1 MSPFGAMITEA
12 ALVVGQDLIN
22 PFFQNPWRDDP
33 REMDALTRHLGGE
46 WPCVPF
52 GAASAD
58 KELPA
63 AWQVADRSRT
73 WNAHPHGFGAHH
85 DWQLEQRDAQTA
97 LARITYPETGPVA
110 GLRRRVRLASESAIE
125 CRLDITPRADARIGV
140 GLHPVFSLHDAA
152 PGAALI
158 ECAGRQTAWTFPVD
172 VEPRRSHL
180 AADQQA
186 VALSDLR
193 GADGARVDARRVPF
207 KGQSEDLILLSDP
220 RGRVSLLRPDLGHR
234 IDVTWNADDLPCCL
248 LWLSNRGR
256 DYGPWDGRVCAIG
269 IEPIAAP
276 FDLGEMFS
284 ASADTPLAR
293 AGLRSSI
300 ELAKDQVW
308 STEYAVSMR
317 AL

>member
-1 MSPFGAMITEA
+1 LR
-12 ALVVGQDLIN
+12 AL
-22 PFFQNPWRDDP
+22 WRSE
-33 REMDALTRHLGGE
+33 RR
-46 WPCVPF
+46 
-52 GAASAD
+52 
-58 KELPA
+58 
-63 AWQVADRSRT
+63 QI
-73 WNAHPHGFGAHH
+73 GAHH

-110 GLRRRVRLASESAIE
+110 GLRRRVHLASESA
-125 CRLDITPRADARIGV
+125 
-140 GLHPVFSLHDAA
+140 FSLQDAA

-172 VEPRRSHL
+172 VEPGRSHL
-180 AADQQA
+180 AADQRD
-186 VALSDLR
+186 VALSELR
-193 GADGARVDARRVPF
+193 GADGAQVDAQRVPF
-207 KGQSEDLILLSDP
+207 KGHSEDLILLSDP

-234 IDVTWNADDLPCCL
+234 IDVTWNPDHLPCCL

-284 ASADTPLAR
+284 ASTDTPLAR
-293 AGLRSSI
+293 AGLRTSI